1 MKVMVTK
8 EWCRAKARLEED
20 AEVGVGLLAL
30 DPLAESCAPRHE
42 EEPQIAFSRFV
53 QLMRRKKKLSVEE
66 LAEEADLDLGELV
79 SIEENMHRDPE
90 PRTVYQL
97 AKTFG
102 VPIKKLS
109 QLAGLVVARDPG
121 FSQEALRFAARS
133 EPIEKL
139 TPEENAALESFIAVL
154 SETSEEDEKAR

>member
-8 EWCRAKARLEED
+8 EWCMAKARLEED

-30 DPLAESCAPRHE
+30 DPLAESPAPHYE

-53 QLMRRKKKLSVEE
+53 RLMRRKKELTVEK

-79 SIEENMHRDPE
+79 SIEENAHHRPE

-97 AKTFG
+97 AKAFG
-102 VPIKKLS
+102 VPTKKLS
-109 QLAGLVVARDPG
+109 ELAGLVLARDSQ
-121 FSQEALRFAARS
+121 FSQEAIRFAARS

-139 TPEENAALESFIAVL
+139 TPEENDALETFITVL
-154 SETSEEDEKAR
+154 SETSGEDKKTH